1 MELEDDLQLLLDEE
15 QDAQTKLDVLSNA
28 LDEAR
33 RAQEKAWDEAQEAE
47 MRRVVVTNELFLAQ
61 NKRRRTGPER

>member
-1 MELEDDLQLLLDEE
+1 MLVGEEDD
-15 QDAQTKLDVLSNA
+15 AQRKLDSASDA
-28 LDEAR
+28 LEVAR

-47 MRRVVVTNELFLAQ
+47 MRSVIVTNELFVAQ

>member
-1 MELEDDLQLLLDEE
+1 MLVGEEDD
-15 QDAQTKLDVLSNA
+15 AQRKLDSMSNA
-28 LDEAR
+28 LEEAR

-47 MRRVVVTNELFLAQ
+47 MRSVIVTNELFVAQ